1 MENIVNGIENI
12 EIIKAIIAMA
22 VSLNIKGV
30 VEGVE
35 DIKQFI
41 ILKRLRS
48 YAIQWYLVNKPLPV
62 SEIKGLIEK
71 EIDLP

>member
-1 MENIVNGIENI
+1 MNGIENI

-48 YAIQWYLVNKPLPV
+48 YAIQ
-62 SEIKGLIEK
+62 
-71 EIDLP
+71 